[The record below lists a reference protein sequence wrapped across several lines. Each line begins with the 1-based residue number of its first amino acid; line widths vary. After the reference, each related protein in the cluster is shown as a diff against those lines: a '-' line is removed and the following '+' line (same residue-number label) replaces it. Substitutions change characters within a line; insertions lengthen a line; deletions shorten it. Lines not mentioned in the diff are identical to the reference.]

1 MNIKELHFGTM
12 MLQQDDVIL
21 FKLKDDIKLNIDEAI
36 EIVHVTMDI
45 AKNKPFR
52 SLVDARDIFG
62 SMDSEAKEYV
72 VHHKGIN
79 RLTIAQAIVANNIAT
94 RLVVSIY
101 IGFNKSSH
109 PIRMFSDI
117 DEARAWLLQQ
127 FHIEVN
133 PSKELLE

>member
-1 MNIKELHFGTM
+1 
-12 MLQQDDVIL
+12 
-21 FKLKDDIKLNIDEAI
+21 
-36 EIVHVTMDI
+36 MDI

-117 DEARAWLLQQ
+117 DEARAWLLKQ
-127 FHIEVN
+127 FQSHKHVYYLNIMFIWFTLFCYN
-133 PSKELLE
+133 KRIW